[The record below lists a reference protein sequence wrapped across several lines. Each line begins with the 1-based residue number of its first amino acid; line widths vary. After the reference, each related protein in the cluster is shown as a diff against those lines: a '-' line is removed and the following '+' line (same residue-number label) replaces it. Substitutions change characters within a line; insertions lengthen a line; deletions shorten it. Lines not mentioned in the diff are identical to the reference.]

1 MNRVLVWFGFVSLS
15 AVISV
20 ESAIAQVIPDGS
32 LPTSVTSPNNL
43 NFTIDGGTRNGN
55 NLFHSFGQFS
65 IPTGGSALFNNA
77 TDIQNIFSRVTGG
90 TVSNI
95 DGLIQAN
102 GSANLFLLNPN
113 GILFGSNASL
123 NIGGS
128 FLGSTANSIKFAD
141 GTEFSAG
148 NPTSPPLLTMSA
160 PIGLQMG
167 QNPGAIVNHA
177 QGAPG
182 YQGYPIGLRVPNQ
195 TTLALLGGEILLD
208 QGNLRA
214 TEGHI
219 ELGSVAGKSY
229 VGLKASG
236 NRWSFDYG
244 QVTGFNDITV
254 QRSMIDVNGNG
265 AGGIY
270 VAGRNI
276 TIQEG
281 GRLMAR
287 NLPGS
292 TQNARDDIKI
302 QGSQSIVLQ
311 SGFVF
316 PGSGCTVQICGSLI
330 SNTTQG
336 QGNAGTV
343 VMTAPN
349 IQMLDGGQV
358 VLGARGTGA
367 SGIGGKAVIQADTL
381 DIVGISKLANFAS
394 GISGWMTN
402 GASGQGGDVVVNA
415 GRLRVLNGGSI
426 SVSSRSSFG
435 SLVQSENATS
445 TAGAGNLE
453 INVRESVEVS
463 GVGIASTGVISP
475 STLDAS
481 VFSDA
486 KGRGGNIRIN
496 TDRLLISDGA
506 RISTSID
513 AAQASGNAGKL
524 EIRAREANI
533 SGNFSPNLRSEII
546 ATSSGQVAAG
556 SINMKVDRLTVENSG
571 RVSVSSTGSGDAGN
585 ISIDAKQI
593 LLKNQ
598 GTLQANTNLGGEG
611 NITIASNA
619 LILRSGSSITT
630 NSGSNVSGGN
640 ININSDVIVGLGNS
654 DIVANAVKGRGGDI
668 TLTTQG
674 LIGLVFRNTLT
685 PQADPTN
692 DITASSE
699 FNVNGTVRINNI
711 GIDPNAGL
719 VELSQT
725 LIDNNQQVAAGCS
738 SNQGSRFVMTGRG
751 GIPMNPMEHTPRDRT
766 WADLRSISPAQTR
779 SLAQSPQSPVLVEAR
794 DWRRNPQ
801 TGKVELIAA
810 RPASLAQQ
818 VTCSQMSDLIQYR
831 SEEQLVATIE

>member
-1 MNRVLVWFGFVSLS
+1 MKAQSIVVVLGYFLSLLS
-15 AVISV
+15 GIEA
-20 ESAIAQVIPDGS
+20 ANAQVTPDGS
-32 LPTSVTSPNNL
+32 LPTTVTSPNARD
-43 NFTIDGGTRNGN
+43 FTIDGGGRSGG
-55 NLFHSFGQFS
+55 NLFHSFSQFS
-65 IPTGGSALFNNA
+65 VPTGGSAFFNNA
-77 TDIQNIFSRVTGG
+77 VDVQNIFARVTGG
-90 TVSNI
+90 TASNI
-95 DGLIQAN
+95 DGMLKAN
-102 GSANLFLLNPN
+102 GTASLFLLNPS
-113 GILFGSNASL
+113 GILFGPNASL
-123 NIGGS
+123 NLGGS
-128 FLGSTANSIKFAD
+128 FLGMTANSIKFAD
-141 GTEFSAG
+141 GTEFSAVH
-148 NPTSPPLLTMSA
+148 PSSPPLLTMSV
-160 PIGLQMG
+160 PVGVQMG
-167 QNPGAIVNHA
+167 ANPGEIVNHA

-219 ELGSVAGKSY
+219 ELGSVAGNSY
-229 VGLKASG
+229 VGLNSRG

-254 QRSMIDVNGNG
+254 QRSMLDVNGNG

-270 VAGRNI
+270 VIGRNI

-292 TQNARDDIKI
+292 TQNARDDIKV
-302 QGSQSIVLQ
+302 QGSQSIVIQ
-311 SGFVF
+311 GQFAF
-316 PGSGCTVQICGSLI
+316 PGSGCTAQICGSLI

-343 VMTAPN
+343 VMTAPD
-349 IQMLDGGQV
+349 IQMIDGGQL

-367 SGIGGKAVIQADTL
+367 SGMGGKAVIQADTL
-381 DIVGISKLANFAS
+381 DIVGFSKLANFAS

-435 SLVQSENATS
+435 SLVQGENATS

-453 INVRESVEVS
+453 INVRDSLEVS
-463 GVGIASTGVISP
+463 GVNIASTGLITP
-475 STLDAS
+475 STLEAS

-496 TDRLLISDGA
+496 TDRLLIGDGA

-513 AAQASGNAGKL
+513 AVQASGNAGKL
-524 EIRAREANI
+524 EIWAREANI
-533 SGNFSPNLRSEII
+533 SGNFSPNLRSEIT

-571 RVSVSSTGSGDAGN
+571 RVSVSSTGLGDAGN
-585 ISIDAKQI
+585 ISIKAKQI

-611 NITIASNA
+611 NIKITSDA
-619 LILRSGSSITT
+619 LVLRLGSSITT
-630 NSGSNVSGGN
+630 NSGGNINGGN
-640 ININSDVIVGLGNS
+640 INIDSDVIIGLSNS
-654 DIVANAVKGRGGDI
+654 DIVANAFKGRGGNINI
-668 TLTTQG
+668 TTEGIFG
-674 LIGLVFRNTLT
+674 LKYQSQLT
-685 PQADPTN
+685 PEN

-699 FNVNGTVRINNI
+699 FGLNGNVQVNTIGT
-711 GIDPNAGL
+711 DPNAGL
-719 VELSQT
+719 TELPVNVADASQKIAT
-725 LIDNNQQVAAGCS
+725 GCS
-738 SNQGSRFVMTGRG
+738 STQGSQFIATGRG
-751 GIPMNPMEHTPRDRT
+751 GLPPNPNQEFIQDLT
-766 WADLRSISPAQTR
+766 WNDLRDLSAYRGQSSTVAASPAAPST
-779 SLAQSPQSPVLVEAR
+779 LVQASGFQ
-794 DWRRNPQ
+794 RNANG
-801 TGKVELIAA
+801 TIELIASPVPVNT
-810 RPASLAQQ
+810 PAIA
-818 VTCSQMSDLIQYR
+818 TCSGSRFKMAHAL
-831 SEEQLVATIE
+831 